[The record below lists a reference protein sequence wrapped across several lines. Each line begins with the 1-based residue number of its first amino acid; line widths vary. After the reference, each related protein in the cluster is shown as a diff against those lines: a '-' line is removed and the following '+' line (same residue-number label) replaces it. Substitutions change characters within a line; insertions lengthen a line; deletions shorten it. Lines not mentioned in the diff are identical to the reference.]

1 MSASQAT
8 PKLASVPASP
18 LTARIAA
25 EFAAAGFAT
34 AGPADGGLANAGGA
48 SADPQRQR
56 ALAALSDVG
65 LPTSR
70 DENWK
75 YVNLRPLE
83 KVRFAPPP
91 TGARLAIAASDLP
104 TAIGKS
110 RYVFVDGVF
119 DAALS
124 SVNAQSGVTVTT
136 QAASPRDGKTG
147 ANGDAPAASR
157 MASAAPGAAID
168 RTGAGV
174 ANGVAAA
181 GDLRFA
187 LLNAAFATDGAQIHV
202 ARGTDCQ
209 ICVELVFVATAEAK
223 AGASYPRINFQV
235 DANARVGLIERH
247 ISLGS
252 DANFINCAVDVEVA
266 RDANVQHY
274 RVQQTGARA
283 IWFDTLT
290 VKLAENAKYQVHM
303 VNLGA
308 LSARSTV
315 QVQLLGERSE
325 VGVFGASVGGK
336 NQVHDTFALVE
347 HVAPNARTDQSFRG
361 IAGGRARVA
370 FNGKVVVR
378 KGAHGT
384 DSSQSLRGLLAGTD
398 AEIDVRPQLEIYTDD
413 VRCNHGATA
422 GKLDDNMLFYLL
434 SRGLDRDT
442 ALRLLKWAFLEDVV
456 SKIEVP
462 ELRRQIEAS
471 LAGQLS
477 ESAALN
483 GVLASAQDPL
493 AAGASRADGELIPG
507 PSNGAP
513 HAAHGQAGDGLPRVE
528 GEQAG
533 PAQTENR

>member
-1 MSASQAT
+1 MSASAAT
-8 PKLASVPASP
+8 PKLAAVPASP

-25 EFAAAGFAT
+25 EFAATGDVSSE
-34 AGPADGGLANAGGA
+34 P
-48 SADPQRQR
+48 RR
-56 ALAALSDVG
+56 RHALAGLVASG

-83 KVRFAPPP
+83 KVRFAPS
-91 TGARLAIAASDLP
+91 TEARPAITRADLP
-104 TAIGKS
+104 TAVGKS

-119 DAALS
+119 DASLS
-124 SVNAQSGVTVTT
+124 SPSAEAGVTVTT
-136 QAASPRDGKTG
+136 VAAGADAGAVLKAGSTGSANGGALSAGSTGSGNGGAASIGN
-147 ANGDAPAASR
+147 A
-157 MASAAPGAAID
+157 GAAND
-168 RTGAGV
+168 
-174 ANGVAAA
+174 AALP

-187 LLNAAFATDGAQIHV
+187 LLNEAFATDGAHIHV
-202 ARGTDCQ
+202 ARGTDCE

-223 AGASYPRINFQV
+223 AGASYPRVSFKV

-247 ISLGS
+247 VSIGS

-266 RDANVQHY
+266 RDATVKHY

-290 VKLAENAKYQVHM
+290 AKLAENAKYQVHM

-315 QVQLLGERSE
+315 NVQLLGERSE

-361 IAGGRARVA
+361 IAGGRARVS

-434 SRGLDRDT
+434 SRGLDRET

-462 ELRRQIEAS
+462 ELRRQIEES
-471 LAGQLS
+471 LAGQMN
-477 ESAALN
+477 ESAALA
-483 GVLASAQDPL
+483 ASQAPL
-493 AAGASRADGELIPG
+493 AATPAQKGS
-507 PSNGAP
+507 P
-513 HAAHGQAGDGLPRVE
+513 HAANGQAGDGLPRVDV
-528 GEQAG
+528 EQAM
-533 PAQTENR
+533 PAQKENR